1 MLLNLRGA
9 DASPTRFMGAY
20 RIVLVDFLVD
30 HCGSDDGAN
39 AVTTAAVTASA
50 RKMGRKAIMVC
61 TDWNYLCVWND
72 VVEKVVGC

>member
-1 MLLNLRGA
+1 M
-9 DASPTRFMGAY
+9 
-20 RIVLVDFLVD
+20 LVDFLVD

-72 VVEKVVGC
+72 VVEKVVVEDIPPKANLNLATYCT